1 MAEFQ
6 EERKIIIM
14 SNITIGISDW
24 KVCRPPDVLITYAL
38 GSCVGSCIFD
48 PKAGIAG
55 LSHIMLPDSTSLS
68 GRDVNRMKFADTALP
83 DMVAAMVKMGADP
96 RRMTAKIAG
105 GALMFAARSEQFN
118 IGERNV
124 AAVKQALAKLKIP
137 IVASDTGLNY
147 GRTVYFYG
155 TDGKVVIKSTVKGV
169 NIL

>member
-1 MAEFQ
+1 
-6 EERKIIIM
+6 M

-38 GSCVGSCIFD
+38 GSCVGSCLID
-48 PKAGIAG
+48 QKAGVAG
-55 LSHIMLPDSTSLS
+55 LSHIMLPDSKNG
-68 GRDVNRMKFADTALP
+68 GRDINRMKFADTALP
-83 DMVAAMVKMGADP
+83 DMVAEMVRMGADP
-96 RRMTAKIAG
+96 RRIQAKIAG

-124 AAVKQALAKLKIP
+124 AAVKEALSKLRIP

-155 TDGKVVIKSTVKGV
+155 SDGKVVIKSTVKGV
-169 NIL
+169 NVL

>member
-1 MAEFQ
+1 
-6 EERKIIIM
+6 M

-48 PKAGIAG
+48 SKAGVAG
-55 LSHIMLPDSTSLS
+55 LSHIMLPDSSSLS
-68 GRDVNRMKFADTALP
+68 GRDVNRMKFAD
-83 DMVAAMVKMGADP
+83 P
-96 RRMTAKIAG
+96 RRLQAKIAG

-137 IVASDTGLNY
+137 IIASDTGLNY

-155 TDGKVVIKSTVKGV
+155 ADGKVVIKSTVKGV